1 MSSITVPAYGCV
13 TGMGIKAQD
22 GWENRYDQQQLRW
35 LVHGFTPSLATGVW
49 VGGEERSIHFDKM
62 ADGQGANTAL
72 PIYALY
78 IQKVYVD
85 STLMYTPADTFAVDS
100 TIFIPCEGLIDPNVP
115 KENLPEPEVN
125 LEEEAIEG
133 IFD

>member
-1 MSSITVPAYGCV
+1 M
-13 TGMGIKAQD
+13 
-22 GWENRYDQQQLRW
+22 
-35 LVHGFTPSLATGVW
+35 ATGVW

-78 IQKVYVD
+78 IQKVYAD